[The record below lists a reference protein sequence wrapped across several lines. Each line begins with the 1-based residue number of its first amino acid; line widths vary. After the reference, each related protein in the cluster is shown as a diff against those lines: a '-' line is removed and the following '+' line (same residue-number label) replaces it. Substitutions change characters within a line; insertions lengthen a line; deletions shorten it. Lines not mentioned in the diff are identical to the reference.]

1 MTCELCNECG
11 SEFYGPLSEHGEICR
26 GLILAKKKH
35 GPILT
40 SYKART
46 KAKQEAYTRLF
57 EANTALEKGQ
67 AYRSVLWMYFSRSV
81 VSWGECAGLHPDFK
95 TFAEVMV
102 HNDLKASYV
111 DEDMVSVLADEFTPK
126 ASDKMRS
133 GDLFW
138 NMY

>member
-1 MTCELCNECG
+1 MAGELCNKCG
-11 SEFYGPLSEHGEICR
+11 SEIYSRLSEHAEICR
-26 GLILAKKKH
+26 ELIFAKEKH

-46 KAKQEAYTRLF
+46 RAKQKAYTRLF

-67 AYRSVLWMYFSRSV
+67 AYRSVLWVYFSRSV
-81 VSWGECAGLHPDFK
+81 VSWEECAGLHPDFK

-102 HNDLKASYV
+102 HNDLEASYV
-111 DEDMVSVLADEFTPK
+111 DGDIVSVLADELTPK
-126 ASDKMRS
+126 ASDKMRA
-133 GDLFW
+133 GDSFW